1 MRNRMVWLIVGSALA
16 CVLVLAGTGVIFAA
30 THDGFSAGSAAQ
42 AAAVQAKPVFG
53 VTQVTMRDDAFT
65 PQIIQVTLGTTV
77 TWTNQDSTPHNV
89 TFSPVVPT
97 STDNWESGLLY
108 SGQSYSYTFASRGT
122 FQYRCQEHPYDM
134 LGTVIVS

>member
-1 MRNRMVWLIVGSALA
+1 MRNRIVWLIVGSALV
-16 CVLVLAGTGVIFAA
+16 CVLALTGTGVIFAA
-30 THDGFSAGSAAQ
+30 THGGFSASNTSQ
-42 AAAVQAKPVFG
+42 AATQVKPIFG
-53 VTQVTMRDDAFT
+53 VTRVTMHNDAFT

-77 TWTNQDSTPHNV
+77 TWTNQDDEPHNV

-97 STDNWESGLLY
+97 ATNNWESGLLY
-108 SGQSYSYTFASRGT
+108 SGQSYSYTFTSRGT